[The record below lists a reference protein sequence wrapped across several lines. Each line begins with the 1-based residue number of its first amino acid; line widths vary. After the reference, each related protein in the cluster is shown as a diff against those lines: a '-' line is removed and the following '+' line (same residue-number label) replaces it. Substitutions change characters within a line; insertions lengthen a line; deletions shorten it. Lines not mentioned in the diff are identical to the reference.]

1 MGQQSGRFVI
11 EPYLWLSLLSFHN
24 FQKVKNYYGIF
35 HFSLI
40 QPFLIF
46 FVLIYS
52 IVFLTSGSLTNE
64 LRKKVLEITANGYE
78 LSQWVDKSMGNL
90 DEPIIYTH
98 RSISLPNLKV
108 IPGDY
113 LYYIKLDTKKDFE
126 ENKIFFKEII
136 DISPKYIL
144 FYKEK
149 FKNEGGG
156 NPYNNYL
163 KCTGKLLFTKENAGK
178 EATRNFFLNK
188 QYKNSSAY
196 IYEFKLDNFPEC
208 LK

>member
-1 MGQQSGRFVI
+1 
-11 EPYLWLSLLSFHN
+11 
-24 FQKVKNYYGIF
+24 
-35 HFSLI
+35 
-40 QPFLIF
+40 
-46 FVLIYS
+46 
-52 IVFLTSGSLTNE
+52 
-64 LRKKVLEITANGYE
+64 
-78 LSQWVDKSMGNL
+78 MGNL

-149 FKNEGGG
+149 FKNEGSG

-163 KCTGKLLFTKENAGK
+163 KCTGKLLFTTENAGK

-188 QYKNSSAY
+188 QYKNYSAY